1 MIHACFLRIII
12 GTETYF
18 MLLVKMGNFS
28 RNGSGLGIKLE
39 EAS

>member
-1 MIHACFLRIII
+1 MIHAWCLRIII

-18 MLLVKMGNFS
+18 MILVKMGNLS

-39 EAS
+39 EGS

>member
-1 MIHACFLRIII
+1 MHACCLRIII

-18 MLLVKMGNFS
+18 MLLVKMGNLS
-28 RNGSGLGIKLE
+28 RNGGGLGIKLE